1 MPTPP
6 KNKQPLDL
14 LALRKA
20 CRLNQTE
27 FWRKVG
33 VRQCPGSHYENGRC
47 MPHTVALLVDLVYVR
62 SIDIAKVDGESLAI
76 LAYLRQQH
84 PDLHAQ
90 MLKAMRQKQRAQA
103 SD

>member
-1 MPTPP
+1 MPTPL
-6 KNKQPLDL
+6 KNKKPLDL

-33 VRQCPGSHYENGRC
+33 VSQCCGSRYENDRRT
-47 MPHTVALLVDLVYVR
+47 PHTVERLVDLIYVR
-62 SIDIAKVDGESLAI
+62 SIDIAKVDGESLTI

-90 MLKAMRQKQRAQA
+90 LLKIVRQIQCK
-103 SD
+103 